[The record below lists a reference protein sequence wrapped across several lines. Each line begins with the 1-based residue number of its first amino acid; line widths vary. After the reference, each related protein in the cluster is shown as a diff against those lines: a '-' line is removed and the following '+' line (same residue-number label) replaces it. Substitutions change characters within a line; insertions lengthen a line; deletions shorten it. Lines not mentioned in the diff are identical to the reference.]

1 MDFIDNIINRL
12 DNEVEL
18 KKSVNALACINDK
31 ETGEKLSKLIAFFV
45 LSKSE
50 KSSVTFLQF
59 LKNSSD
65 SDTINNDIYQK
76 AFEHD
81 KPEEKD
87 EKSEKNKVTIRTF
100 NIISDDY
107 INEILNHSKEQ
118 NSNLVVV
125 GVNNENLTPEIY
137 QKYIRLKSD
146 PTISEKFIYEQFKEE
161 DASILRDLTV
171 LFDIN
176 PVATA
181 LFINRDLK
189 KMKNIFIPILSLSDL
204 QVLPLIYI
212 RLSRKENVK
221 LMIWDAI
228 GAIKN
233 YQKIYKIYQ
242 SLKKS
247 DERVELWDINKKIDT
262 EFIKQQDL
270 FIIGLDGW
278 RKLLNTSLEWISDLP
293 SVLIFKDK

>member
-137 QKYIRLKSD
+137 QKYIKLKSD

>member
-1 MDFIDNIINRL
+1 M
-12 DNEVEL
+12 
-18 KKSVNALACINDK
+18 
-31 ETGEKLSKLIAFFV
+31 
-45 LSKSE
+45 
-50 KSSVTFLQF
+50 
-59 LKNSSD
+59 
-65 SDTINNDIYQK
+65 
-76 AFEHD
+76 
-81 KPEEKD
+81 
-87 EKSEKNKVTIRTF
+87 
-100 NIISDDY
+100 
-107 INEILNHSKEQ
+107 
-118 NSNLVVV
+118 VV

-189 KMKNIFIPILSLSDL
+189 KMKNIFIPILGLSDL

>member
-181 LFINRDLK
+181 VFINRDLK

>member
-59 LKNSSD
+59 LKNSSE

-81 KPEEKD
+81 RPEEKD

-137 QKYIRLKSD
+137 QKYIKLKSD

-181 LFINRDLK
+181 VFINRDLK
-189 KMKNIFIPILSLSDL
+189 KMKNIFIPILGLSDL